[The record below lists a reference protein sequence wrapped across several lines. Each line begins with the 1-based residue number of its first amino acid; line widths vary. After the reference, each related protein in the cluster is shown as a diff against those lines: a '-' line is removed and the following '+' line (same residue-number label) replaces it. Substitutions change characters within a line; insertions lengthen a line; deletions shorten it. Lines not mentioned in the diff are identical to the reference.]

1 MLATSVSAPR
11 GSALR
16 VAARRPRGGEC
27 EPSLRLERAVG
38 SQPPRPLPNRRRRE
52 YAGHPAPRRMCPA
65 GLLRKKKERCDLPKK
80 RKVEASE
87 KVELLQPPP
96 AGPIGNDQTENR
108 LFLLAMFPSFL
119 GFSRQKPKM
128 SCVGTDELRTKGEA
142 VARAGRLPGRHETDT

>member
-1 MLATSVSAPR
+1 MRAFA
-11 GSALR
+11 ALG
-16 VAARRPRGGEC
+16 ARRRLAATA
-27 EPSLRLERAVG
+27 PSAK
-38 SQPPRPLPNRRRRE
+38 SPPSRICGPPCAAADVSSRPTT
-52 YAGHPAPRRMCPA
+52 
-65 GLLRKKKERCDLPKK
+65 KKKERCDLPKK